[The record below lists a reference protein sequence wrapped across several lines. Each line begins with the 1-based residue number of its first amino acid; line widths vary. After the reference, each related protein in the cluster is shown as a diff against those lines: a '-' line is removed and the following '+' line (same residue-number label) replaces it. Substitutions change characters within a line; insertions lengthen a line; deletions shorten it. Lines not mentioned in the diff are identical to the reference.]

1 MKKLGG
7 VFLTAALW
15 LFLLVP
21 IVWAQPKPHGDQRY
35 EKKGIHSGNRIR
47 TTFYNSGFVGRVG
60 NVPEDIGG
68 EWPINSGH
76 EYIGDMLVMVGSEIK
91 DIHGQVRHSV
101 VTPRGPMVSARTGDR
116 SDDGTKWYTWEPL
129 PGYANPDTN
138 LVAMSHLPIS
148 WPPYWPDKMDD
159 VVDPGW
165 PGSWNGY
172 FGKNVFNADQESY
185 YVMDDY
191 NDARY
196 DFYPDSTDLSRR
208 GLGIQGAVRG
218 FQWSHPLA
226 QDVLFQVYD
235 FTNIG
240 TYPHEK
246 MVFGIIWGGMVG
258 GDGEDDNAS
267 FDINDNITYTW
278 DFDNIGAGG
287 WSPVGWAACAFL
299 ESPGNSWDGI
309 DNDGDGANG
318 PGKTIDESLFAPRQ
332 LQAGDPVVVIDYDTF
347 ERTVV
352 TMPADSL
359 VVPYRYLGEQRE
371 LVFHPGDTVEEI
383 PRNLIDDNLNGLI
396 DENNGS
402 SIEIAPSVY
411 QTTYLYTGL
420 KYIDYVTGEGKDNLL
435 IDERRDDG
443 IDNDGDWDPVND
455 DVGLD
460 GAFNTGD
467 PGEGDGVPTS
477 GAGTD
482 LPGEPHIDKTD
493 ITESDQL
500 GLTSFYFF
508 YPFNLFSLREDEKIW
523 KNMEPGYFNSTA
535 QNVDGDFIY
544 GSGYF
549 PLRPGETERV
559 SVAVIFGW
567 NKEELLRTKRTVQK
581 IYDENYNFAKAPRLP
596 KVWAVAGDGE
606 VTIYWDDAAEYSWDV
621 LSGYDFEGYKIYRS
635 SDPGFQDALPVT
647 DAFGSRKLDAPM
659 AQFDKIDGIKGFFP
673 IGYDGTQ
680 FYLGDDTGLVHSF
693 RDTTVQNG
701 HTYFYAVTAYDH
713 GEASLG
719 ILPSETSKYA
729 TIDRSGKIET
739 AQNVVAVR
747 PEAPVAGFV
756 APEAVKKAEKQ
767 PCTIGTGEV
776 YLQMVDETRVKDGH
790 VYEIRFY
797 DTSSDGLDND
807 GDWDRMTDDVGADG
821 VPGTGDL
828 GEGDGKPT
836 RGEPNVDLRDPD
848 EFVPITSEYE
858 VLDITDPANPVQLF
872 KVPFVEVI
880 KRGAEADTVADRIHQ
895 DKDGSRDF
903 FDGLRFNIKNDWEI
917 RRIPDQSNWNIIH
930 PDRPQNYKYSFS
942 VFEASG
948 IYTRG
953 VPYPVY
959 YKIAFFDTTENTSD
973 ELTVYRLGAGGKPG
987 APVHIPSVPC
997 NFKVIDGNTGEEAK
1011 FAFLDSPLRPSFI
1024 SPGFLSNLDRIIFFE
1039 QVGDSDIVTWQVSFF
1054 GNDTTYHHPRAGDTL
1069 TIRTTAPF
1077 KTGDAFVAK
1086 AEGPK
1091 VDPEKAKAEL
1101 ARIKVVPNPYVA
1113 AATWEPRNP
1122 FETGRGPRE
1131 LHFTHLPKKC
1141 TIRIYT
1147 VQGELVA
1154 TIEHDSPLEDGT
1166 AEWNMLTKDNLDIA
1180 YGVYI
1185 YHIDAPGLGEVVG
1198 KFAVIK

>member
-1 MKKLGG
+1 MGKWRGS
-7 VFLTAALW
+7 
-15 LFLLVP
+15 LLVGQA
-21 IVWAQPKPHGDQRY
+21 IILAAGVAFGQPKPHGDQQY

-91 DIHGQVRHSV
+91 DTRGQVRHSV
-101 VTPRGPMVSARTGDR
+101 VTPRGPLVSARTGDR
-116 SDDGTKWYTWEPL
+116 ADDGSKWYTWDPL

-148 WPPYWPDKMDD
+148 WPPYWPDRMGDI
-159 VVDPGW
+159 VDPGW

-196 DFYPDSTDLSRR
+196 EFYPDSTDLTRR
-208 GLGIQGAVRG
+208 GLGLQGAVRG

-226 QDVLFQVYD
+226 QDVLFQVFD
-235 FTNIG
+235 FTNVG

-258 GDGEDDNAS
+258 GDGEDDNAT
-267 FDINDNITYTW
+267 FDIRDNITYTW

-287 WSPVGWAACAFL
+287 WTPVGWAACAFL
-299 ESPGNSWDGI
+299 ESPGNPWDGI
-309 DNDGDGANG
+309 DNDNDGADG
-318 PGKTIDESLFAPRQ
+318 PGKVITESMFAPRA
-332 LQAGDPVVVIDYDTF
+332 LKAGEPVVVIDYDTF
-347 ERTVV
+347 QRRVV
-352 TMPADSL
+352 NMPQDSL
-359 VVPYRYLGEQRE
+359 VVTYRYLGEKRR
-371 LVFHPGDTVEEI
+371 LVFRPGDVVQEV
-383 PRNLIDDNLNGLI
+383 PRNLIDDNLDGLI
-396 DENNGS
+396 DENDGS
-402 SIEIAPSVY
+402 SVEIAPRIF
-411 QTTYLYTGL
+411 QTTYLYVGL
-420 KYIDYVTGEGKDNLL
+420 KCVDYITGEGKSNLL

-460 GAFNTGD
+460 GAFNTND
-467 PGEGDGVPTS
+467 PGEGDGKPTS

-482 LPGEPHIDKTD
+482 LPGEPHMDKTD

-523 KNMEPGYFNSTA
+523 NNMAPGYFNSTA

-549 PLRPGETERV
+549 PLRPGETERI
-559 SVAVIFGW
+559 SVAIIFGW

-581 IYDENYNFAKAPRLP
+581 IYDENYNFAKAPSLP
-596 KVWAVAGDGE
+596 TVWAVPGDNE
-606 VTIYWDDAAEYSWDV
+606 VTIYWDDKAEYSWDV
-621 LSGYDFEGYKIYRS
+621 LSGYDFEGYKIYRA
-635 SDPGFQDALPVT
+635 SDPGFQDALPIT
-647 DAFGSRKLDAPM
+647 DAFGSRKLDAPI

-673 IGYDGTQ
+673 IGLDGTQ

-693 RDTTVQNG
+693 RDTTVRNG
-701 HTYFYAVTAYDH
+701 HLYFYAVTAYDH
-713 GEASLG
+713 GDPALG

-739 AQNVVAVR
+739 AKNVVAVR
-747 PEAPVAGFV
+747 PEAPVAGYV
-756 APEAVKKAEKQ
+756 GPDKLKQAE
-767 PCTIGTGEV
+767 PRPGTVGTGKV
-776 YLQMVDETRVKDGH
+776 YLEVVDATRVKDGH
-790 VYEIRFY
+790 LYEIRFF
-797 DTSSDGLDND
+797 DASSDGLDND
-807 GDWDRMTDDVGADG
+807 LDWKRDTDDVGADG
-821 VPGTGDL
+821 IRGTFDE
-828 GEGDGKPT
+828 GEADGKPT
-836 RGEPNVDLRDPD
+836 PGEPNLDLRDPHELLPVTSRFEIWD
-848 EFVPITSEYE
+848 VTSEQ
-858 VLDITDPANPVQLF
+858 NPIRLLSA
-872 KVPFVEVI
+872 PFVEVI
-880 KRGAEADTVADRIHQ
+880 RRGDEVDTLVNRVRQ
-895 DKDGSRDF
+895 DIGGSRDF
-903 FDGLRFNIKNDWEI
+903 FDGLRFNIQNDWKVF
-917 RRIPDQSNWNIIH
+917 RIPDASNWNKIY
-930 PDRPQNYKYSFS
+930 PDRPLNYRYSFS
-942 VFEASG
+942 PFEAAG
-948 IYTRG
+948 FYTRG
-953 VPYPVY
+953 VAWPVY
-959 YKIAFFDTTENTSD
+959 YKIVMLDTTENMSD
-973 ELTVYRLGAGGKPG
+973 PLVIYRAGTGGKPG
-987 APVHIPSVPC
+987 APVTIPSAKC
-997 NFKVIDGNTGEEAK
+997 NFRIIDGNK
-1011 FAFLDSPLRPSFI
+1011 PDRKVNFAFLDSPLRPSFI
-1024 SPGFLSNLDRIIFFE
+1024 PPGFLSNLDRIIFFE
-1039 QVGDSDIVTWQVSFF
+1039 TVGDTQIVTWQLSFF
-1054 GNDTTYHHPRAGDTL
+1054 GNDTTYHRPRAGDTL
-1069 TIRTTAPF
+1069 TIKTTAPF
-1077 KTGDAFVAK
+1077 RTGDRLVAR
-1086 AEGPK
+1086 AEAPR

-1131 LHFTHLPKKC
+1131 LHFIHLPKRC

-1154 TIEHDSPLEDGT
+1154 VIEHDSPLEDGT
-1166 AEWNMLTKDNLDIA
+1166 AIWNMLTKDNLDIA
-1180 YGVYI
+1180 YGVYV
-1185 YHIDAPGLGEVVG
+1185 YHVEAPGLGEVVG